1 MTAIRRLAL
10 CLDGTWNNRDDSTNV
25 LHHFGL
31 ATECRDHPLGSDTVS
46 QLKFY
51 LEGVGTGQLDKITG
65 GGFGFG
71 LETNVRAAYNWL
83 VQNFEDATPVKQADE
98 IYIFGFSRGAF
109 TARSLVGFISTCGL
123 LRRGAPLT
131 VKQLW
136 QNYCLLGREREH
148 HTGPLTALFGKSAPE
163 FRRLPDLVWDP
174 WLIRKRD
181 IEAAKRAG
189 SLPGQRVQD
198 LNDTEQLLVRWSRRI
213 QITYLGVYDTV
224 GAVGWDAM
232 AIPGIQSR
240 IALHHNMRPTSLI
253 QQCRHALALDE
264 HRSNFRHTPFVA
276 YISPNPSE
284 ELGRLKGTELRRAHE
299 QSGVHNPAT
308 SLAIAWSD
316 RIEQRWFVGAHS
328 NVGGGYRS
336 NPLAQEPLKWLLEGA
351 RHSGLICD
359 HIADVV
365 PSPVGQLG
373 PRDSYAEF
381 AAPFW
386 TTILRAKR
394 WYRTIDPVP
403 EVRADRRRENRPG
416 FTLANINEHVD
427 ASVARYWERR
437 PDPPPNLL
445 EYARRHAARHADSLL
460 SGLAAA
466 TTHHRWMGN
475 NFRAYV
481 GLLLWATVA
490 AAGFLIVDQ
499 VFNVWPATLPPA
511 WLLAVTAGVFALID
525 WAESNQNFAIA
536 LQGESPPRRAF
547 LDSIYWMRAL
557 GVVLFLVGAVG
568 VLVNLATIGAGATS
582 LADAMRASATAISY
596 WVAISLGAG
605 LGVGLGVVLNHVYAR
620 SPSPPA
626 HTVIQAAVIGPLIS
640 TSVILMATVVMY
652 EMWRLVGPALDVT
665 IPVLSPAGDTER
677 FAGLL
682 LLLQLSLIYFVNALS
697 WAGRPMTRAHLGSI
711 VRLQLRVSPR
721 KVKEC
726 LDRWCVM
733 LSGRHPHRPDECRMR
748 AIVRETLY
756 RDIIG
761 FIPIYSLVFT
771 FGLWFGAWQLGWQ
784 WLQGIWLIVPLV
796 AASADYIED
805 VCHLRFLK
813 LHERDEH
820 PSLLLTW
827 LGAAMTSIKVAALSV
842 EGVLTFVIVIA
853 ATLRVHDAPQLYGW
867 RGLLALMVSLTAGAI
882 VVGLGI
888 WSVVY
893 RLTTKA
899 TRDHDVAAP
908 IEPRTLSLQ
917 QNAGDVQ

>member
-1 MTAIRRLAL
+1 MTATRRLAL
-10 CLDGTWNNRDDSTNV
+10 CLDGTWNNRDDSTNI

-31 ATECRDHPLGSDTVS
+31 ATECRDHPLDTDTVT

-51 LEGVGTGQLDKITG
+51 LEGVGTGPLDKITG

-83 VQNFEDATPVKQADE
+83 VQNFEDATPLKAADE

-109 TARSLVGFISTCGL
+109 TARSLIGFISTCGL

-148 HTGPLTALFGKSAPE
+148 HTGPLTALFGESAPE
-163 FRRLPDLVWDP
+163 FRRLPDLIWDP
-174 WLIRKRD
+174 WLIRKSD
-181 IEAAKRAG
+181 IEAARRTG
-189 SLPGQRVQD
+189 SVPGQRVHD
-198 LNDTEQLLVRWSRRI
+198 LNDTEQLLVRWSRRV

-224 GAVGWDAM
+224 GAVGWDAL
-232 AIPGIQSR
+232 AIPGVQSR
-240 IALHHNMRPTSLI
+240 LALHHNMRPTSLI
-253 QQCRHALALDE
+253 RQCRHALALDE

-276 YISPNPSE
+276 YIGPNPSE
-284 ELGRLKGTELRRAHE
+284 ELGRLKGGERPRE
-299 QSGVHNPAT
+299 QSGAHNPAT

-351 RHSGLICD
+351 RHAGLICD
-359 HIADVV
+359 HIAEVV

-373 PRDSYAEF
+373 PRDSFAEF

-386 TTILRAKR
+386 TTVLRAKR
-394 WYRTIDPVP
+394 WYRTIDPLP
-403 EVRADRRRENRPG
+403 EVRANRRRGDSKPG
-416 FTLANINEHVD
+416 FTLAHINEQID
-427 ASVARYWERR
+427 DSVVRYWQRR
-437 PDPPPNLL
+437 ADPPPNLV
-445 EYARRHAARHADSLL
+445 EYAKRHVARHRDSVMALL
-460 SGLAAA
+460 ATAA
-466 TTHHRWMGN
+466 THHRWMGDG
-475 NFRAYV
+475 FKPYV
-481 GLLLWATVA
+481 GLLLWATLA
-490 AAGFLIVDQ
+490 AAGFLVVDQ
-499 VFNVWPATLPPA
+499 VFIIWPTTLPPA
-511 WLLAVTAGVFALID
+511 WLLALAAGLFALID
-525 WAESNQNFAIA
+525 WAESNQNFTIA
-536 LQGESPPRRAF
+536 LRGESPPRRAF

-557 GVVLFLVGAVG
+557 GVVLFLFGAVG
-568 VLVNLATIGAGATS
+568 VLVHLATIGAGANS
-582 LADAMRASATAISY
+582 LSEALRASRSAIAY

-626 HTVIQAAVIGPLIS
+626 HIVIQAAVIGPAIS
-640 TSVILMATVVMY
+640 TAVILMATVVMY
-652 EMWRLVGPALDVT
+652 EIWRLVSPALESSV
-665 IPVLSPAGDTER
+665 PVNSTADETAR

-682 LLLQLSLIYFVNALS
+682 ILLQLSLIYFANAFS

-711 VRLQLRVSPR
+711 VRLQLRTSPG

-733 LSGRHPHRPDECRMR
+733 LSGRHPHTLDTCRMR

-771 FGLWFGAWQLGWQ
+771 FGLWFGAWQLGWA
-784 WLQGIWLIVPLV
+784 WLHSLWLVVPLI
-796 AASADYIED
+796 AASADYVED

-813 LHERDEH
+813 LHERNEH
-820 PSLLLTW
+820 PSLFLTW
-827 LGAAMTSIKVAALSV
+827 LGAAMTSIKVVAFSV
-842 EGVLTFVIVIA
+842 AGVLTFVIVIA
-853 ATLRVHDAPQLYGW
+853 ATLRIHDAPELYGW

-882 VVGLGI
+882 FVGLGI
-888 WSVVY
+888 WSVIY
-893 RLTTKA
+893 RVSTKA
-899 TRDHDVAAP
+899 TRDHDATAP
-908 IEPRTLSLQ
+908 IEAPPLSLQ
-917 QNAGDVQ
+917 ENTSDAQ